1 MYSCWEEAGE
11 EEAGA
16 GAEGEVEDTEEE
28 EGAAWALSWG
38 CTRREKGVGLGG

>member
-16 GAEGEVEDTEEE
+16 GAEGGVEDTEEE
-28 EGAAWALSWG
+28 EGALSWG
-38 CTRREKGVGLGG
+38 CTRREKRVG